1 MIEIEVNKASAV
13 YTRGR
18 ETLTSGRVGLK
29 IKLVFSSD
37 WQGLIKTAV
46 CIGSGTTL
54 ATTVD
59 SGGTFTVPHECM
71 AEAGGQL
78 KIGVCGMNADGTV
91 VIPTVYCALG
101 VIEEGAIPSGETG
114 EEPTPSVFN
123 QIAAYK
129 YDPNTYEGVDL
140 TEKFAEEIANYSDTW
155 AWIQARIKAGNYTDL
170 HVGDYIPFVTTN
182 NVSLK
187 AQIAGIDTY
196 TGYGDTA
203 IGHHMDFICEELW
216 PTTHRFNK
224 VNFNNGISNDVP
236 YPWLASDLYYFVN
249 SLSGTVP
256 SSAVVGGGDGEAVNY
271 TANGIYYYLPNA
283 LKAVIIQKRMMLPKR
298 YDGSGVLSSDNGS
311 GWANA
316 GYLWLPTEWEVYGA
330 PVWGNAGYG
339 AVGTAVQYPLF
350 AHGMR
355 RMKKRNGSP
364 SYWWLLSAYAGY
376 STLFASVSRYGT
388 ADANSTSYA
397 GNTVPVCFRVG

>member
-1 MIEIEVNKASAV
+1 VFNQLIAAATEAIDAAQSAQTSAQAAQRAAKASEEQAA
-13 YTRGR
+13 
-18 ETLTSGRVGLK
+18 
-29 IKLVFSSD
+29 
-37 WQGLIKTAV
+37 QA
-46 CIGSGTTL
+46 
-54 ATTVD
+54 ATTATSAAD
-59 SGGTFTVPHECM
+59 
-71 AEAGGQL
+71 AAG
-78 KIGVCGMNADGTV
+78 NAAANAATS
-91 VIPTVYCALG
+91 ANSASEL
-101 VIEEGAIPSGETG
+101 AAKAQASETAAAASAQAAS
-114 EEPTPSVFN
+114 TAAATSAQAASTAAA
-123 QIAAYK
+123 QIAAYR

-140 TEKFAEEIANYSDTW
+140 AEKFAEEIANYSDTW
-155 AWIQARIKAGNYTDL
+155 AWIRARIQAGNYTDI

-182 NVSLK
+182 SVSLK

-203 IGHHMDFICEELW
+203 VGHHVDFICEELW
-216 PTTHRFNK
+216 PTTRGFNK
-224 VNFNNGISNDVP
+224 VNFNNGISSDVP
-236 YPWLASDLYYFVN
+236 YPWLASDLYHFVN

-256 SSAVVGGGDGEAVNY
+256 SSAVVGGGDGAAVNY

-298 YDGSGVLSSDNGS
+298 YSGSGVLSSDNGS